1 MQTPLAIT
9 LENFQQVIL
18 EDSKEKWILL
28 QFYMPENQACVQMTQ
43 LLATAIQG
51 YESHLVYA
59 QINCQSEQQIAMQFG
74 IQSLPTVMLV
84 KDGQPVD
91 GFAGMSDEAGIQ
103 ALLEKHLPKPEDELL
118 QKVAELVHEADYS
131 QALPLAKQAFELNA
145 DNVQARFVYADCCI
159 ETGQIELAKTLLEA
173 VGLVDQDNYYQVLQG
188 KIELAEQAAES
199 PEIKALQAALEASP
213 DDLQLKIDLAV
224 QLHSAH
230 QSAEALALLFSV
242 VQCDM
247 NFGDGK
253 KTFLDMVNA
262 LPDGEPLKSEY
273 RRKMYS
279 LLY

>member
-1 MQTPLAIT
+1 MQAPLAIT

-18 EDSKEKWILL
+18 EDSKQHWLLL
-28 QFYMPENQACVQMTQ
+28 QFYMPENEACVQMTQ
-43 LLATAIQG
+43 LLSTAVQP
-51 YESHLVYA
+51 YAEHLIYA
-59 QINCQSEQQIAMQFG
+59 QVNCQTEQQIAMQFG

-91 GFAGMSDEAGIQ
+91 GFAGMADQAAIQ

-118 QKVAELVHEADYS
+118 AQAQACIHDADYVS
-131 QALPLAKQAFELNA
+131 ALPLAKQAFALNENNI
-145 DNVQARFVYADCCI
+145 DARYVLIDCML
-159 ETGQIELAKTLLEA
+159 ENGQVDGAKTLLEPI
-173 VGLVDQDNYYQVLQG
+173 GLVDQDQRYQILQG

-199 PEIKALQAALEASP
+199 PEIKALQAAVEANP
-213 DDLQLKIDLAV
+213 EEYQLQVDLAV
-224 QLHSAH
+224 QLHAAH
-230 QSAEALALLFSV
+230 QTAEALALLFAV
-242 VQCDM
+242 VQRDM
-247 NFGDGK
+247 NFGDAK